1 MRIFLSDSN
10 SHHSVSLYLV
20 VHTLHTLHTSTSSSS
35 TYSSLVHTASSAL
48 IGPARKDAFSTLH
61 KVRNGDSQR
70 LNIYFRLTVSVIPK
84 KKKTRTQANKNMDH
98 VQQLL
103 LLLLSRFSRVR
114 LCATPETA
122 AHQAPPSLGFSRQE
136 HWSGLPFS
144 APMHE
149 SEK

>member
-48 IGPARKDAFSTLH
+48 IGPARKDAFFSLH
-61 KVRNGDSQR
+61 KGRNGDSQR

-84 KKKTRTQANKNMDH
+84 KKTKNPQTNRNQANTNMDH
-98 VQQLL
+98 VQQHTYAKPNIAKEY
-103 LLLLSRFSRVR
+103 SY
-114 LCATPETA
+114 
-122 AHQAPPSLGFSRQE
+122 
-136 HWSGLPFS
+136 
-144 APMHE
+144 
-149 SEK
+149 